1 METIRKVGKYAP
13 QAAIAAGLVALSGS
27 ASAAGGIDF
36 SAITGSVTAGE
47 VLAGISAVVGILAL
61 PKAGKWAFRQ
71 VLSMFG
77 R

>member
-13 QAAIAAGLVALSGS
+13 QAAVVAGLVALSGS
-27 ASAAGGIDF
+27 ASAAGIDF
-36 SAITGSVTAGE
+36 SAITGAVTGTE
-47 VLAGISAVVGILAL
+47 VLTGLAAVVGILAL

>member
-1 METIRKVGKYAP
+1 MQIIRKVGKFAP
-13 QAAIAAGLVALSGS
+13 RAAAAAGLVALSGT
-27 ASAAGGIDF
+27 ASAAGLDF
-36 SAITGSVTAGE
+36 SAITGAVTGAE
-47 VLAGISAVVGILAL
+47 VLTGLAAVVGILAL